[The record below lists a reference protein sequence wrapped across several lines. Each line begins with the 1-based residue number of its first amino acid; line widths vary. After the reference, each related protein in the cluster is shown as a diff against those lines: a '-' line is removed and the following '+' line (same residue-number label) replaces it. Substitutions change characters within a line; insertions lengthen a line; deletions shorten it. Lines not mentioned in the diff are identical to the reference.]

1 MLPWICTLCALNHV
15 CAAHLG
21 MYTWVMCTGVA
32 VHSISVVSRSIFRF
46 ILCVSQCACVLWAS
60 PCLCAVVC
68 FFLCGLLCLL
78 NVAGTLATQVAGAGG
93 EAWSEGGAI
102 DGCSGL
108 CKLQAR

>member
-1 MLPWICTLCALNHV
+1 
-15 CAAHLG
+15 
-21 MYTWVMCTGVA
+21 MCTGVA

-78 NVAGTLATQVAGAGG
+78 NVAGTLATQVAGARG